1 MDVRPGPGAPASS
14 GAQSRAEVRSL
25 ATAPAAPGR
34 SGSPRASCQQLSLGF
49 LQPSSLKERG
59 ETCLQPKP
67 HHVSE
72 PESNMETS
80 PPPRNALTNP
90 NFIEA
95 KLGSKSEQRTVQEE
109 MR

>member
-25 ATAPAAPGR
+25 ATAPAAP
-34 SGSPRASCQQLSLGF
+34 SSSSSPRASCQQLSLGF
-49 LQPSSLKERG
+49 LQPSSLTERG

-67 HHVSE
+67 NHVSE
-72 PESNMETS
+72 PKSNMETS
-80 PPPRNALTNP
+80 PAPRNALTNP